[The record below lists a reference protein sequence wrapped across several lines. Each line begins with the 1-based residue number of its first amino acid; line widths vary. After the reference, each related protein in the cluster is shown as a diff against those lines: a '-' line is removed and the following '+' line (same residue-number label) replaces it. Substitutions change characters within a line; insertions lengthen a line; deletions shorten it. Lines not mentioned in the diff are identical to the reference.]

1 MSELYQS
8 YTLPDKGHFGSGQ
21 LAVFDAKFFA
31 MPQGRSEDWL
41 LIDFR
46 NRLMELDGNTS
57 VDRNQM
63 WAEFRDKVE
72 TSLKERS
79 TSVDMGMDRGI

>member
-1 MSELYQS
+1 
-8 YTLPDKGHFGSGQ
+8 
-21 LAVFDAKFFA
+21 
-31 MPQGRSEDWL
+31 
-41 LIDFR
+41 
-46 NRLMELDGNTS
+46 MELDGNTS
-57 VDRNQM
+57 VDRHQM